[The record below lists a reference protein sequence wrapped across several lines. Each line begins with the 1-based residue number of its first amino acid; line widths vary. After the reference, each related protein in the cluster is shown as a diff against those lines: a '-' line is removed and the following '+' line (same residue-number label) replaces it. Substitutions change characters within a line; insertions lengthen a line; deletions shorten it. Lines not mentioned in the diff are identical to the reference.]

1 MDNNT
6 LSRIISEV
14 IDNFIAMNNIGIDIS
29 KIPLEILKKGYHD
42 YRLIQQTIE
51 FGDDTNTESEL
62 LPPKGRGLLAKLN

>member
-1 MDNNT
+1 
-6 LSRIISEV
+6 
-14 IDNFIAMNNIGIDIS
+14 MNNIGIDIS

-62 LPPKGRGLLAKLN
+62 LQPKGRGTSCKIKLKKC

>member
-1 MDNNT
+1 
-6 LSRIISEV
+6 
-14 IDNFIAMNNIGIDIS
+14 MNNIGIDIS

-62 LPPKGRGLLAKLN
+62 LPPKGRGLLAKLISKKSVKKLILYLV